1 MQNVKDN
8 STNDQNSKKK
18 LIFSKESGILPK
30 IPKQE
35 RYNLIGQIATLMLA
49 SEVHKKYLIDDI
61 GAMFLPA
68 IHLNQFRIYR
78 NKKGD
83 PIGIITW
90 AYLSDELQ
98 EKYQKGEKALTKLE
112 DWKSGNNGWIIDFI
126 APFGHAK
133 QIIKDLRNNIF
144 PDKQGK
150 ALRITKD
157 GKIKGIWKLHGKSVK
172 KTIDNRF

>member
-1 MQNVKDN
+1 MAV
-8 STNDQNSKKK
+8 NDKQEKSLDRKKTFSSK
-18 LIFSKESGILPK
+18 SGILPK
-30 IPKQE
+30 IPNQE
-35 RYNLIGQIATLMLA
+35 KYNLIGQIASLMLS
-49 SEVHKKYLIDDI
+49 SEIHKKYLVDDI

-98 EKYQKGEKALTKLE
+98 EKYQKGEKVLTKLE
-112 DWKSGNNGWIIDFI
+112 DWKSGDNGWIIDFI

-133 QIIKDLRNNIF
+133 EIIKDLRNNIF
-144 PDKQGK
+144 PDKEGK
-150 ALRITKD
+150 ALRISKD
-157 GKIKGIWKLHGKSVK
+157 GKIKGIWKLRGTKSSK
-172 KTIDNRF
+172 KNSKI